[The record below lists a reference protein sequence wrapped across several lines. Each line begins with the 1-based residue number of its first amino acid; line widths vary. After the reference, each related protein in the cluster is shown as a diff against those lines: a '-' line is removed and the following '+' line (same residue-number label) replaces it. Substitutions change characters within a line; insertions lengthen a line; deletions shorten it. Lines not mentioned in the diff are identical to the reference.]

1 MSPKNRPEHPIGYEV
16 KTLNNMIFRDMIASS
31 ARKGMDELT
40 MMHGWIL
47 GYLYHNQE
55 KDIFQ
60 KDLENEFCI
69 SKSTVTNIIKLME
82 KKGYITR
89 ESVSSDARLKK
100 LSLTDTGLMMHQMQ
114 VEILDEQEQRLK
126 EMISEEE
133 LKIFLHTIHTLRSKI
148 KEGLENDSIKNKTE
162 KNVGKE
168 SDPE

>member
-1 MSPKNRPEHPIGYEV
+1 MLSKNRPEHPIGYEV

-31 ARKGMDELT
+31 AKRGMDELT

-55 KDIFQ
+55 KDIYQ

-82 KKGYITR
+82 KKGYIIR
-89 ESVSSDARLKK
+89 ASVSSDARLKK

-114 VEILDEQEQRLK
+114 VEILNEQEQRLK
-126 EMISEEE
+126 EMISEDE
-133 LKIFLHTIHTLRSKI
+133 LRIFLRTIQTLRSKI
-148 KEGLENDSIKNKTE
+148 IEGLEKDNGKNRTE
-162 KNVGKE
+162 KNEGKE
-168 SDPE
+168 SDSE